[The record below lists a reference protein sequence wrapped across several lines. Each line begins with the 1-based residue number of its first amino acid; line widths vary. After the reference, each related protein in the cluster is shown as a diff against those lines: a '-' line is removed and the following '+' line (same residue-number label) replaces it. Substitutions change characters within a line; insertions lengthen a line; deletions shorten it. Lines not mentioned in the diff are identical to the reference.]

1 MTAIS
6 PLAPAHFPDLPVV
19 SGVRL
24 AAAEA
29 RLRYTGR
36 PDLLLAS
43 FAPGTTVAGTL
54 TRSHTAAPPVH
65 WCRALLGEGD
75 GTARALVVNA
85 GNANA
90 ATGEQGHAAVLQT
103 ADAAAALVGCRA
115 DEVYVSS
122 TGVIGEQLPVET
134 LAAALPAMHAR
145 LADDTWPEAAA
156 AIMTTDT
163 FPKGASAKAEVDGV
177 PVVINGIAKGSG
189 MIAPNMATMLAYV
202 FTDANLPAA
211 VLGPALRRGVNR
223 SFNAI
228 TVDGD
233 TSTNDTCLLF
243 ATGAA
248 PHRRI
253 ARAGDSR
260 LQGFRA
266 ALEAVLT
273 DLAQQIVRDGEG
285 AQKLV
290 SITVRGAASEAA
302 ARKLG
307 LAIADSPLVKTAIA
321 GEDPNWGRIVAV
333 VGRAGVAFD
342 QARLSIWL
350 GGERAAKDGVADP
363 AFDEPAAARHMKGQ
377 EVDIAV
383 EIGAGPGSATVWTCD
398 LTHGYIEINADY
410 RT

>member
-6 PLAPAHFPDLPVV
+6 PLAPARFPDLPPVP
-19 SGVRL
+19 GVRL

-29 RLRYTGR
+29 RLRYKGR

-43 FAPGTTVAGTL
+43 FAPETTVAGTL
-54 TRSHTAAPPVH
+54 TRSHTAAPPVL
-65 WCRALLGEGD
+65 WCRARLGEGS
-75 GTARALVVNA
+75 GARALVVNA

-90 ATGEQGHAAVLQT
+90 ATGEQGHAAVRRT
-103 ADAAAALVGCRA
+103 AEAAAALVGCGA

-122 TGVIGEQLPVET
+122 TGVIGEQLPVDRLT
-134 LAAALPAMHAR
+134 AALPGLHAR
-145 LADDTWPEAAA
+145 LSESAWPEAAA

-163 FPKGASAKAEVDGV
+163 YPKGATATAEIDGV
-177 PVVINGIAKGSG
+177 PVAVNGIAKGSG
-189 MIAPNMATMLAYV
+189 MIAPNMGTMLAYV

-233 TSTNDTCLLF
+233 TSTSDSCLLF

-248 PHRRI
+248 RHRRI
-253 ARAGDSR
+253 GRAGDPLLRS
-260 LQGFRA
+260 FRA

-290 SITVRGAASEAA
+290 AIAVRGAASEAA

-307 LAIADSPLVKTAIA
+307 LAIANSPLVKTAIA

-342 QARLSIWL
+342 QARLSIWI
-350 GGERAAKDGVADP
+350 GAERAAANGVADP
-363 AFDEPAAARHMKGQ
+363 GFDEPAAARHMKGQ
-377 EVDIAV
+377 EIEVAV
-383 EIGAGPGSATVWTCD
+383 EIGSGPGTATVWTCD
-398 LTHGYIEINADY
+398 LTHGYIDINADY
-410 RT
+410 RS

>member
-6 PLAPAHFPDLPVV
+6 PLAPARFPDMPPVP
-19 SGVRL
+19 GVRL

-29 RLRYTGR
+29 GLRYKGR

-43 FAPGTTVAGTL
+43 FPPETAVAGTL

-65 WCRALLGEGD
+65 WCRALLGEG
-75 GTARALVVNA
+75 GGGARALVVNA

-90 ATGEQGHAAVLQT
+90 ATGDQGHAAVRRT
-103 ADAAAALVGCRA
+103 AEAAAALVGCRA

-122 TGVIGEQLPVET
+122 TGVIGEQLPVERLT
-134 LAAALPAMHAR
+134 AALPGLHRR
-145 LADDTWPEAAA
+145 LSDSAWPEAAR

-163 FPKGASAKAEVDGV
+163 YPKGATASAEIDGV
-177 PVVINGIAKGSG
+177 PVVVNGIAKGSG
-189 MIAPNMATMLAYV
+189 MIAPNMGTMLAYV
-202 FTDANLPAA
+202 FTDANLAAA
-211 VLGPALRRGVNR
+211 VLRPMVRRGVNR

-248 PHRRI
+248 RHRRI
-253 ARAGDSR
+253 GSAGDAR
-260 LQGFRA
+260 LQSFRA

-273 DLAQQIVRDGEG
+273 DLARQIVRDGEG
-285 AQKLV
+285 ATKLV
-290 SITVRGAASEAA
+290 AITVRGAASEAA

-307 LAIADSPLVKTAIA
+307 LAIANSPLVKTAIA

-342 QARLSIWL
+342 QAQLAIWL
-350 GGERAAKDGVADP
+350 GAERAAANGVADP
-363 AFDEPAAARHMKGQ
+363 AFNEPAAARHMKGQ
-377 EVDIAV
+377 EIEIAV
-383 EIGAGPGSATVWTCD
+383 EIGSGPGAATVWTCD

-410 RT
+410 RS

>member
-6 PLAPAHFPDLPVV
+6 PLAPAHFPDLPPVP
-19 SGVRL
+19 GVRL

-103 ADAAAALVGCRA
+103 ADAAAALVGSRA
-115 DEVYVSS
+115 DQVYVSS
-122 TGVIGEQLPVET
+122 TGVIGEQLLVET
-134 LAAALPAMHAR
+134 LTAALPAMHAR

-163 FPKGASAKAEVDGV
+163 FPKGASARAEIDGV

-248 PHRRI
+248 GHRPV
-253 ARAGDSR
+253 ARAGDPR

-290 SITVRGAASEAA
+290 SIAVRGAASEAA

-307 LAIADSPLVKTAIA
+307 LAIANSPLVKTAIA

-363 AFDEPAAARHMKGQ
+363 TFDEPAAARHMKGQ

>member
-6 PLAPAHFPDLPVV
+6 PLAPAHFPDMPPVP
-19 SGVRL
+19 GVRL

-29 RLRYTGR
+29 QLRYKGR

-54 TRSHTAAPPVH
+54 TRSETAAPPVH
-65 WCRALLGEGD
+65 WCRALLDEGN
-75 GTARALVVNA
+75 GGARALVVNA

-90 ATGEQGHAAVLQT
+90 ATGQQGHAAVRQT
-103 ADAAAALVGCRA
+103 AEAAAALVGCSA

-122 TGVIGEQLPVET
+122 TGVIGEQLPVER
-134 LAAALPAMHAR
+134 LSAALPALHTR
-145 LADDTWPEAAA
+145 LSADAWPEAAA

-163 FPKGASAKAEVDGV
+163 YPKGASANAEIDGV

-189 MIAPNMATMLAYV
+189 MIAPNMGTLLAYV
-202 FTDANLPAA
+202 CTDANLPAA

-248 PHRRI
+248 QHRPVT
-253 ARAGDSR
+253 RAGDPR
-260 LQGFRA
+260 LRAFRA

-290 SITVRGAASEAA
+290 AIAVRGAASEAA

-307 LAIADSPLVKTAIA
+307 LTIANSPLVKTAIA

-342 QARLSIWL
+342 QAQLSIWL
-350 GGERAAKDGVADP
+350 GAERAARDGVADP

-377 EVDIAV
+377 EIEIAV
-383 EIGAGPGSATVWTCD
+383 EIGAGPGAATVWTCD

-410 RT
+410 RS

>member
-1 MTAIS
+1 MRAT
-6 PLAPAHFPDLPVV
+6 
-19 SGVRL
+19 RT
-24 AAAEA
+24 
-29 RLRYTGR
+29 RR
-36 PDLLLAS
+36 P
-43 FAPGTTVAGTL
+43 
-54 TRSHTAAPPVH
+54 
-65 WCRALLGEGD
+65 
-75 GTARALVVNA
+75 
-85 GNANA
+85 
-90 ATGEQGHAAVLQT
+90 GEQGHTAVRQT

-122 TGVIGEQLPVET
+122 TGVIGEQLPVEK
-134 LAAALPAMHAR
+134 LSAALPGLHAR
-145 LADDTWPEAAA
+145 LADDAWPEAAA

-163 FPKGASAKAEVDGV
+163 FPKGASARAEIDGV

-253 ARAGDSR
+253 GRAGDSR

-266 ALEAVLT
+266 ALETVLT

-290 SITVRGAASEAA
+290 SIAVRGAASEAA

-307 LAIADSPLVKTAIA
+307 LAIANSPLVKTAIA

-350 GGERAAKDGVADP
+350 GGECAAKDGVADP

-383 EIGAGPGSATVWTCD
+383 EIGTGPGSATVWTCD

>member
-6 PLAPAHFPDLPVV
+6 PLAPARFPDMPSVP
-19 SGVRL
+19 GVRL

-29 RLRYTGR
+29 QLRYRGR

-75 GTARALVVNA
+75 GSARALVVNA

-90 ATGEQGHAAVLQT
+90 ATGEQGHAAVSRT
-103 ADAAAALVGCRA
+103 ADAAAALVGCGA

-122 TGVIGEQLPVET
+122 TGVIGEQLPVEK
-134 LAAALPAMHAR
+134 LIAALPALHAR
-145 LADDTWPEAAA
+145 LADDAWPEAAA

-163 FPKGASAKAEVDGV
+163 YPKGASASAEIDGV

-189 MIAPNMATMLAYV
+189 MIAPNMGTMLAYV

-211 VLGPALRRGVNR
+211 VLGPLVRRGVNR

-243 ATGAA
+243 ATGDAR
-248 PHRRI
+248 HRRI
-253 ARAGDSR
+253 GRAGDPR

-266 ALEAVLT
+266 ALEGVLT

-307 LAIADSPLVKTAIA
+307 LAIANSPLVKTAIA

-333 VGRAGVAFD
+333 VGRAGVPFE
-342 QARLSIWL
+342 QERLSIWL
-350 GGERAAKDGVADP
+350 GAERAARDGVADP

-377 EVDIAV
+377 EVEIAV
-383 EIGAGPGSATVWTCD
+383 EIGAGPGTATVWTCD

-410 RT
+410 RS

>member
-6 PLAPAHFPDLPVV
+6 PLAPARFPDMPAVP
-19 SGVRL
+19 GVCL

-29 RLRYTGR
+29 RLRYKGR

-54 TRSHTAAPPVH
+54 TRSETAAPPVH
-65 WCRALLGEGD
+65 WCRALLDEGN
-75 GTARALVVNA
+75 GSARALVVNA

-90 ATGEQGHAAVLQT
+90 ATGEQGRAAVRQT
-103 ADAAAALVGCRA
+103 ADTAAALVGCSA

-122 TGVIGEQLPVET
+122 TGVIGEQLPVQKLT
-134 LAAALPAMHAR
+134 AALPDLHDR
-145 LADDTWPEAAA
+145 LSDSAWPEAAA

-163 FPKGASAKAEVDGV
+163 YPKGATGTAEIDGV

-189 MIAPNMATMLAYV
+189 MIAPNMGTMLAYV

-211 VLGPALRRGVNR
+211 VLAPSLRRGVNR

-248 PHRRI
+248 GHRPVT
-253 ARAGDSR
+253 RAGAPR
-260 LQGFRA
+260 LQAFRA

-290 SITVRGAASEAA
+290 SIAVRGAASEAA

-307 LAIADSPLVKTAIA
+307 LAIANSPLVKTAIA

-342 QARLSIWL
+342 QAQLSIWI
-350 GGERAAKDGVADP
+350 GAERAARDGVADP

-377 EVDIAV
+377 EIEIAV
-383 EIGAGPGSATVWTCD
+383 EIGSGPGAATVWTCD

-410 RT
+410 RS

>member
-6 PLAPAHFPDLPVV
+6 PLAPARFPDMPPVP
-19 SGVRL
+19 GVRL

-29 RLRYTGR
+29 RLRYKGR

-43 FAPGTTVAGTL
+43 FPPETAVAGTL

-65 WCRALLGEGD
+65 WCRALLGEGR
-75 GTARALVVNA
+75 GGARALVVNA

-90 ATGEQGHAAVLQT
+90 ATGEQGHAAVHRT
-103 ADAAAALVGCRA
+103 AESAAALAGCRA

-122 TGVIGEQLPVET
+122 TGVIGEQLPVERLT
-134 LAAALPAMHAR
+134 AALPGLHER
-145 LADDTWPEAAA
+145 LSGDAWPEAAR

-163 FPKGASAKAEVDGV
+163 YPKGATASAEIDGV

-189 MIAPNMATMLAYV
+189 MIAPNMGTMLAYV
-202 FTDANLPAA
+202 FTDANLPAE
-211 VLGPALRRGVNR
+211 VLRPMVRRGVNR

-248 PHRRI
+248 RHRRI
-253 ARAGDSR
+253 ARAGDAR
-260 LQGFRA
+260 LQSFRA

-273 DLAQQIVRDGEG
+273 DLARQIVRDGEG
-285 AQKLV
+285 ATKLV
-290 SITVRGAASEAA
+290 AITVRGAASEAA

-307 LAIADSPLVKTAIA
+307 LAIANSPLVKTAIA

-342 QARLSIWL
+342 QAQLAIWL
-350 GGERAAKDGVADP
+350 GAERAAANGVADP

-377 EVDIAV
+377 EVKIAV
-383 EIGAGPGSATVWTCD
+383 EIGAGPGAATVWTCD

-410 RT
+410 RS

>member
-1 MTAIS
+1 MTAMS
-6 PLAPAHFPDLPVV
+6 PLAPARFPDLLPVP
-19 SGVRL
+19 GVRL

-29 RLRYTGR
+29 SLRYRGR

-43 FAPGTTVAGTL
+43 FAPGTAVAGTL

-65 WCRALLGEGD
+65 WCRALLGEG
-75 GTARALVVNA
+75 GARALVVNA

-90 ATGEQGHAAVLQT
+90 ATGEQGHAAVRRT
-103 ADAAAALVGCRA
+103 AESAAVLVGCSA
-115 DEVYVSS
+115 DEVFVSS
-122 TGVIGEQLPVET
+122 TGVIGEQLPVERLT
-134 LAAALPAMHAR
+134 AALPGLHDR
-145 LADDTWPEAAA
+145 LSDSAWPEAAA
-156 AIMTTDT
+156 AIITTDT
-163 FPKGASAKAEVDGV
+163 YPKGASARAEIDGV

-248 PHRRI
+248 GHRRI
-253 ARAGDSR
+253 ARAGDPR
-260 LQGFRA
+260 LQSFRA

-290 SITVRGAASEAA
+290 SIVVRGAASEAV

-307 LAIADSPLVKTAIA
+307 LAIANSPLVKTAIA

-342 QARLSIWL
+342 QAQLSIRI
-350 GGERAAKDGVADP
+350 GGERAATNGVADP

-377 EVDIAV
+377 EVEIVV
-383 EIGAGPGSATVWTCD
+383 EIGSGPGTATVWTCD

-410 RT
+410 RS

>member
-6 PLAPAHFPDLPVV
+6 PLAPARFPDLPPVP
-19 SGVRL
+19 GVLL

-29 RLRYTGR
+29 QLRYRGR

-43 FAPGTTVAGTL
+43 FVPGTTVAGTL
-54 TRSHTAAPPVH
+54 TRSHTAAPPVE

-75 GTARALVVNA
+75 GGARALVVNA

-90 ATGEQGHAAVLQT
+90 ATGAQGHAAVRQT
-103 ADAAAALVGCRA
+103 ADAAASLVGCRA
-115 DEVYVSS
+115 DEVCVSS
-122 TGVIGEQLPVET
+122 TGVIGEQLPT
-134 LAAALPAMHAR
+134 DRLTDALPAIHAR
-145 LADDTWPEAAA
+145 LADDAWAEAAA

-163 FPKGASAKAEVDGV
+163 FPKGATATAKIDGV

-202 FTDANLPAA
+202 FTDANVSAA
-211 VLGPALRRGVNR
+211 ALRPALRRAVNR

-243 ATGAA
+243 ATGTAG
-248 PHRRI
+248 HRPVGRT
-253 ARAGDSR
+253 GDTR
-260 LQGFRA
+260 LHGFRA
-266 ALEAVLT
+266 GLEAVLA
-273 DLAQQIVRDGEG
+273 DLARQIVRDGEG
-285 AQKLV
+285 AQKFV
-290 SITVRGAASEAA
+290 SITVSGAASEAA

-307 LAIADSPLVKTAIA
+307 LAIANSPLVKTAIA

-333 VGRAGVAFD
+333 VGRAGVPFE
-342 QARLSIWL
+342 QARLSIWI
-350 GGERAAKDGVADP
+350 GGECAAKDGVADP
-363 AFDEPAAARHMKGQ
+363 AFDEPAAARHMRGQ
-377 EVDIAV
+377 EVSVAV
-383 EIGAGPGSATVWTCD
+383 EIGAGPGIATVWTCD
-398 LTHGYIEINADY
+398 LTHGYIDINADY

>member
-6 PLAPAHFPDLPVV
+6 PLAPARFPNLPPVP
-19 SGVRL
+19 GVRL

-29 RLRYTGR
+29 RLRYQGR

-43 FAPGTTVAGTL
+43 FAPETTVAGTL
-54 TRSHTAAPPVH
+54 TRSQTAAPPVQ
-65 WCRALLGEGD
+65 WCRALLGEGS
-75 GTARALVVNA
+75 GSARAVVVNA

-90 ATGEQGHAAVLQT
+90 ATGEQGHAAVRQT
-103 ADAAAALVGCRA
+103 ADAAAALVGCHSR
-115 DEVYVSS
+115 DVYVSS
-122 TGVIGEQLPVET
+122 TGVIGEQLPVEKLT
-134 LAAALPAMHAR
+134 AALPALHAR

-163 FPKGASAKAEVDGV
+163 FPKGASARADIDGV

-211 VLGPALRRGVNR
+211 ALGPALRRGVNR

-243 ATGAA
+243 ATGNAR
-248 PHRRI
+248 HRRI
-253 ARAGDSR
+253 ARAGDAR
-260 LQGFRA
+260 LHAFRA

-290 SITVRGAASEAA
+290 SITVRGGASEAA

-307 LAIADSPLVKTAIA
+307 LAIANSPLVKTAIA

-333 VGRAGVAFD
+333 VGRAEVPFD
-342 QARLSIWL
+342 QERLSIWL

-363 AFDEPAAARHMKGQ
+363 AFDEPAAARHMQGQ
-377 EVDIAV
+377 EVEIAV
-383 EIGAGPGSATVWTCD
+383 EIGAGPGTATVWTCD
-398 LTHGYIEINADY
+398 LTHGYIKINADY
-410 RT
+410 RS

>member
-6 PLAPAHFPDLPVV
+6 PLAPARFPDLPPVP
-19 SGVRL
+19 GVRL

-29 RLRYTGR
+29 RLRYRGR

-43 FAPGTTVAGTL
+43 FAPETAVTGTL

-75 GTARALVVNA
+75 GVARALVVNA

-90 ATGEQGHAAVLQT
+90 ATGEQGHAAVRQT
-103 ADAAAALVGCRA
+103 AVAAAALVGCRP
-115 DEVYVSS
+115 DEVFISS
-122 TGVIGEQLPVET
+122 TGVIGEQLPVEKLT
-134 LAAALPAMHAR
+134 DALPALHAR
-145 LADDTWPEAAA
+145 LADDAWPDAAA

-163 FPKGASAKAEVDGV
+163 FPKGASATAEIDGV

-189 MIAPNMATMLAYV
+189 MIAPNMGTMLAYV

-211 VLGPALRRGVNR
+211 ALGPLVRRGVNR

-248 PHRRI
+248 RHRPI
-253 ARAGDSR
+253 ARAGDPR

-266 ALEAVLT
+266 ALEAVLA
-273 DLAQQIVRDGEG
+273 DLARQIVRDGEG

-290 SITVRGAASEAA
+290 SISVRGAASEGA

-307 LAIADSPLVKTAIA
+307 LAIANSPLVKTAIA

-333 VGRAGVAFD
+333 VGRAGVPFE
-342 QARLSIWL
+342 QERLSIWL
-350 GGERAAKDGVADP
+350 GGERAAREGVADP

-377 EVDIAV
+377 EVELAV
-383 EIGAGPGSATVWTCD
+383 EIGAGPGTATVWTCD

-410 RT
+410 RS

>member
-6 PLAPAHFPDLPVV
+6 PLAPARFPDMPAVA
-19 SGVRL
+19 GVLL

-29 RLRYTGR
+29 RLRYRGR
-36 PDLLLAS
+36 PDLLLAA
-43 FAPGTTVAGTL
+43 FAPGTSVAGTL
-54 TRSHTAAPPVH
+54 TRSETAAPPVH
-65 WCRALLGEGD
+65 WCRALLGEG
-75 GTARALVVNA
+75 GARALVVNA

-90 ATGEQGHAAVLQT
+90 ATGQQGHAAVRQT
-103 ADAAAALVGCRA
+103 AEAAAALVGCSA
-115 DEVYVSS
+115 DEVYISS
-122 TGVIGEQLPVET
+122 TGVIGEQLPVEKLT
-134 LAAALPAMHAR
+134 AALPALHDRFSDSA
-145 LADDTWPEAAA
+145 WPEAAA

-163 FPKGASAKAEVDGV
+163 YPKGASATAEIDGA

-189 MIAPNMATMLAYV
+189 MIAPNMGTMLAYV
-202 FTDANLPAA
+202 FTDACLPAA

-248 PHRRI
+248 RHRPVT
-253 ARAGDSR
+253 RAGDPR
-260 LQGFRA
+260 LRAFRA

-290 SITVRGAASEAA
+290 SIAVRGAASEAA

-307 LAIADSPLVKTAIA
+307 LAIANSPLVKTAIA

-342 QARLSIWL
+342 QGQLSIWI
-350 GGERAAKDGVADP
+350 GAERAARDGVADP

-377 EVDIAV
+377 EIEIAV
-383 EIGAGPGSATVWTCD
+383 EIGSGPGTATVWTCD

-410 RT
+410 RS

>member
-6 PLAPAHFPDLPVV
+6 PLAPARFPDLPPVP
-19 SGVRL
+19 GVRL

-29 RLRYTGR
+29 RLRYQGR
-36 PDLLLAS
+36 PDLLLAA
-43 FAPGTTVAGTL
+43 FAPETTVAGTL
-54 TRSHTAAPPVH
+54 TRSHTAAPPVL

-75 GTARALVVNA
+75 GKARALVVNA

-90 ATGEQGHAAVLQT
+90 ATGEQGHAAVRQT

-115 DEVYVSS
+115 DEVFVSS
-122 TGVIGEQLPVET
+122 TGVIGEQLPVAKLT
-134 LAAALPAMHAR
+134 GALPALHAR
-145 LADDTWPEAAA
+145 LADDAWPDAAA

-163 FPKGASAKAEVDGV
+163 YPKGASAKAEIDGV

-189 MIAPNMATMLAYV
+189 MIAPNMGTMLAYV

-211 VLGPALRRGVNR
+211 VLRPFVRRGVNR

-233 TSTNDTCLLF
+233 TSTSDTCLLF

-248 PHRRI
+248 RHRRI
-253 ARAGDSR
+253 GRVGDPR
-260 LQGFRA
+260 LRDFRA
-266 ALEAVLT
+266 ALEAVLA

-307 LAIADSPLVKTAIA
+307 LAIANSPLVKTAIA

-333 VGRAGVAFD
+333 VGRAGVPFE
-342 QARLSIWL
+342 QERLSIWL

-363 AFDEPAAARHMKGQ
+363 AFDEPAAARHMH
-377 EVDIAV
+377 
-383 EIGAGPGSATVWTCD
+383 GSGGRDRGRDRRRLRHGDRLD
-398 LTHGYIEINADY
+398 LRPDPRLHRN
-410 RT
+410 

>member
-6 PLAPAHFPDLPVV
+6 PLAPARFPDLPPVP
-19 SGVRL
+19 GVRL

-29 RLRYTGR
+29 RLRYRGR

-43 FAPGTTVAGTL
+43 FVAGTTVAGTL
-54 TRSHTAAPPVH
+54 TRSHTAAPPVE
-65 WCRALLGEGD
+65 WCQALLGEGQ
-75 GTARALVVNA
+75 GGARALVVNA

-90 ATGEQGHAAVLQT
+90 ATGEQGHAAVLRT
-103 ADAAAALVGCRA
+103 ADAAARLVGCGA
-115 DEVYVSS
+115 NEVYVSS
-122 TGVIGEQLPVET
+122 TGVIGEQLPVEKLT
-134 LAAALPAMHAR
+134 AALPALYAR
-145 LADDTWPEAAA
+145 LSDNAWPEAAA

-163 FPKGASAKAEVDGV
+163 FAKGATATAEIDGV

-189 MIAPNMATMLAYV
+189 MIAPNMGTMLAYV
-202 FTDANLPAA
+202 FTDANLSAA
-211 VLGPALRRGVNR
+211 ALRPALRRGVNR

-248 PHRRI
+248 RHRRI
-253 ARAGDSR
+253 ARAGDAR

-266 ALEAVLT
+266 ALEAVLA
-273 DLAQQIVRDGEG
+273 DLARQIVRDGEG
-285 AQKLV
+285 AQKFV
-290 SITVRGAASEAA
+290 SVTVSGAASEAA

-307 LAIADSPLVKTAIA
+307 LAIANSPLVKTAIA

-333 VGRAGVAFD
+333 VGRAGVTFD
-342 QARLSIWL
+342 QAQLAIWI

-377 EVDIAV
+377 EVEIAV
-383 EIGAGPGSATVWTCD
+383 EIGSGSGSATVWTCD
-398 LTHGYIEINADY
+398 LTHGYIDINADY
-410 RT
+410 RS